1 MQVFPETVVVKL
13 AGEHVMTNMA
23 ACFERRSAL
32 NGICSRRKFT
42 VRMFLLLCLGTLLVG
57 NSPVGVMAD
66 NWPQWRGPRGD
77 STTQE
82 TGLPVTWSETE
93 NVVWKAALP
102 EWGDST
108 PAIWGDAIFLTSE
121 SDGKLLLVRL
131 STKDGQIVWTKE
143 VGAAVAV
150 RKEAATGKRSSKFH
164 DLQNLAT
171 PSPVTD
177 GERVIVHFGN
187 GLLASYRF
195 DGTLEWRRNLVEDY
209 GPYTIWWGHANSPVL
224 VDNLV
229 ISACMQD
236 SLDGETTK
244 LAPSYV
250 VAHDKTTGKVV
261 WHTPRMTGS
270 HAEEGDSYTT
280 PQLRTAQGRRE
291 LVVMGG
297 NVLDAYEPLSGERI
311 WSVPGLTGGRT
322 VTGPT
327 LVGDWVFTT
336 VGMRGALQGLK
347 PVGRGQLPG
356 EIIAWKET
364 QNTPDSCSPVAWNS
378 LLWVVTDNGI
388 GACYRQ
394 ATGEKMWRERI
405 GGRDYKA
412 SPLAGDG
419 KVYFLSREGLCTVIA
434 AEAERDVLASNT
446 LDDEFV
452 ASPAVSNGRIYLRG
466 KKALYAIGAK

>member
-1 MQVFPETVVVKL
+1 
-13 AGEHVMTNMA
+13 MTNA
-23 ACFERRSAL
+23 ECRNTKSCRYRLIAQVTTAILAS
-32 NGICSRRKFT
+32 
-42 VRMFLLLCLGTLLVG
+42 LLLGTPSASVL
-57 NSPVGVMAD
+57 AD

-77 STTQE
+77 SSTQE
-82 TGLPVTWSETE
+82 VGLPVTWSETE
-93 NVVWKAALP
+93 NVVWKSALP

-108 PAIWGDAIFLTSE
+108 PAIWGDTIFLTSE

-131 STKDGQIVWTKE
+131 STKDGQIAWTKE

-187 GLLASYRF
+187 GLLASYQF
-195 DGTLEWRRNLVEDY
+195 DGSLEWKRNLVEDY

-236 SLDGETTK
+236 SLDGDATN

-250 VAHDKTTGKVV
+250 VAHDKTTGKQV

-280 PQLRTAQGRRE
+280 PQLRTAHGRRE

-297 NVLDAYEPLSGERI
+297 NVLDAYDPLTGERF

-336 VGMRGALQGLK
+336 VGMRGALQALK
-347 PVGRGQLPG
+347 PVGMGKLPG
-356 EIIAWKET
+356 EIVAWKET

-388 GACYRQ
+388 GACYGQ
-394 ATGEKMWRERI
+394 STGEKMWRERI

-419 KVYFLSREGLCTVIA
+419 KVYFLSREGLCTVIKA
-434 AEAERDVLASNT
+434 GAELEVLASNT

-452 ASPAVSNGRIYLRG
+452 ASPAVSNGQIYLRG
-466 KKALYAIGAK
+466 KKSLYAIGAK

>member
-1 MQVFPETVVVKL
+1 MTNAERRNDLVAWAVAAMLGVLL
-13 AGEHVMTNMA
+13 AGQ
-23 ACFERRSAL
+23 RPDSAQ
-32 NGICSRRKFT
+32 
-42 VRMFLLLCLGTLLVG
+42 
-57 NSPVGVMAD
+57 AD

-77 STTQE
+77 STTPE
-82 TGLPVTWSETE
+82 TALPATWSETD

-108 PAIWGDAIFLTSE
+108 PAVWDDAIFLTAE
-121 SDGKLLLVRL
+121 TGGELLLVRL
-131 STKDGQIVWTKE
+131 STHDGKVAWMRE
-143 VGAAVAV
+143 AGAGTAV
-150 RKEAATGKRSSKFH
+150 RKEATTGKRSSKFH
-164 DLQNLAT
+164 DLHNLAT

-187 GLLASYRF
+187 GLLASYRC
-195 DGTLEWRRNLVEDY
+195 DGTLEWQRNLVDDY
-209 GPYTIWWGHANSPVL
+209 GAYTIWWGHANSPVI

-236 SLDGETTK
+236 SLDGESTS

-250 VAHDKTTGKVV
+250 VAHDKATGKLV
-261 WHTPRMTGS
+261 WHTPRMTGA

-280 PQLRTAQGRRE
+280 PQLRMANGRRE
-291 LVVMGG
+291 LVIMGG
-297 NVLDAYEPLSGERI
+297 NVLDAYDPRTGAPL
-311 WSVPGLTGGRT
+311 WSVAGLTGGRT

-327 LVGDWVFTT
+327 LAGDWIFTT
-336 VGMRGALQGLK
+336 VGMRGPLQALK
-347 PVGRGQLPG
+347 PAGTGKLPG
-356 EIIAWKET
+356 DVIAWKET
-364 QNTPDSCSPVAWNS
+364 QNTPDSCSPVAWNG

-394 ATGEKMWRERI
+394 DTGEKMWRERI

-412 SPLAGDG
+412 SPVAGDG
-419 KVYFLSREGLCTVIA
+419 KVYFLSRDGLCTVLKST
-434 AEAERDVLASNT
+434 AEREVLANNQ

-466 KKALYAIGAK
+466 KKSLYAIGAR